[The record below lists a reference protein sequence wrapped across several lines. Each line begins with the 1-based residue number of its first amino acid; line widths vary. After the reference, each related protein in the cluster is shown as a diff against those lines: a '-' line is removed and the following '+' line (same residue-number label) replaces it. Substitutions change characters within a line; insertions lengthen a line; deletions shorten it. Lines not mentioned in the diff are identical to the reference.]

1 MGSGMIA
8 GHQVDE
14 ASKVHI
20 ALNLNKDYRRIKAMI
35 RTELEMQGFKD
46 VDITLAPK

>member
-1 MGSGMIA
+1 MIA

-20 ALNLNKDYRRIKAMI
+20 ALKLNKDYRRIKAMI
-35 RTELEMQGFKD
+35 KSELEIEGFKD
-46 VDITLAPK
+46 VEITLAPK